1 MTAEN
6 RVEPPFILPVSAR
19 GAAALA
25 RTSTA
30 LGGFL
35 DDRWDT
41 GLRDVAHTLVHG
53 RERFEHRLAVL
64 AGDTETAA
72 ALLRHPGDP
81 SAGVRTGVAA
91 AGGCR
96 TVFAF
101 TGQGGQYTGMAAGA
115 YTAYPE
121 FREWIDRAHALL
133 EGVLPYPL
141 RDCLFDPDMA
151 DRLARTDIAAPA
163 LLAVQFGLVRV
174 LARYGIRPDAV
185 LGHSVGEFAAAA
197 VAGAVSEEDA
207 LLLVAERGRLMVER
221 TEPGTMLSVRCRPG
235 SAWDAAGVARLVAD
249 EPLAAVAAVNSPRD
263 LVLSGDSRVLERI
276 GELLGGEGLRT
287 RRLSVSHAFHSP
299 LLSPMADE
307 FQRAAEAVAWSAP
320 ASAEW
325 FGCAAGPVDA
335 APDAAYWRDHL
346 LRPVEFWDA
355 LSRVCAGA
363 TPTVL
368 VEIGPHPTLLQLA
381 GQLADPPGLV
391 QTLDRE
397 RDAALA
403 LAGAAAQA
411 WCLGAPAD
419 LTGGVS
425 GRRIHL
431 PGYGFD
437 RRVHSRRPERA
448 SSTGV
453 AAGPATA
460 TAPVAAVAAAAGR
473 PAARE
478 VLSGIWTDLLA
489 VTPDACASFVEA
501 GGDSL
506 ALLRLRQR
514 LEAELGGAPGL
525 AELLDAGTFEAILA
539 LLPEQAAEP
548 SAASPAP
555 VPAPD
560 AVPAGSPETASY
572 QPSLAQQRMLF
583 VDLMQEDSNQHNVTL
598 AVDIAGRVDPAAMR
612 AAFTDAQRR
621 HSGLRTVFHQKGGRF
636 ETEILAEPGV
646 ELTVLDTAHAGPA
659 SGTLRPLAGDE
670 DVREWVRELGA
681 PPQRCFAEPPVRA
694 TLVLG
699 PERSLLVVT
708 VHHAVTD
715 ATSMGVMVEDLAQ
728 DYHRRRAGDDTP
740 ARAGRHQFHDVLAE
754 LERAE
759 RNDTTGSSAYWRAQL
774 EGAPDLVPLP
784 TDRPRPEVRAGA
796 GAMWGCDLDP
806 ALASRIRGLSAELNT
821 TPFSTMLTAYAVL
834 LRHHSGAEDM
844 AIATP
849 VTSRS
854 TEAAQRVF
862 GLMLNTLVLRVKAGH
877 DASFT
882 SLARSV
888 GAVVLDGIRH
898 SAFPFDR
905 LVADLNPKRHPGRT
919 PLFSVMFAMPV
930 DFPLPDFDGRPARPV
945 ELPGL
950 GAKFDLTLYVT
961 PAADGGL
968 HLDWEYDPALFDE
981 GTVRRWGAD
990 YTRLLEAVVA
1000 DPGSPPSLPAPEAP
1014 ADDTATTEDTDMT
1027 EDGDQPFSD
1036 LERYVADLW
1045 SQTLKTEVTAPGDD
1059 FFAIGGHSLQV
1070 LACLV
1075 EIQERY
1081 PDTTIQDFFAYP
1093 TVAEFAARLAE
1104 LGTEAPAAPAAEPAA
1119 PTATAPAPHPV
1130 RSTGPAAADGGEV
1143 LLTGATGF
1151 LGAHLLAALLR
1162 EPGRRVTCV
1171 VRGNAEAPAGDRL
1184 ARVVEYYVPD
1194 VLPALRDRVRIVEGD
1209 LGTLDADELAAAT
1222 GGVRELIHAAA
1233 EVRHYGPD
1241 DRYATNNVAP
1251 TSLLARLALDR
1262 GWRMAHMSTLSAV
1275 GPAPGDGPLVT
1286 LREEDFDRGENFDS
1300 PYARSKYEAELA
1312 VRKAIADG
1320 LDATVHRVGTLVG
1333 NTRTGTFLPD
1343 PSVNMMYQ
1351 ILRVILS
1358 CGLVPSAPGWGMDL
1372 TPVDYAAD
1380 AILRLSRDPAH
1391 SGRTFHVSNP
1401 VSLPSTDLAVILR
1414 DLGYAVIPAA
1424 PQAVGEWLG
1433 RPGADATDANAHAF
1447 LAQFVKP
1454 VRTLVEYDAQATAQA
1469 LGDLRCPRPDAALLR
1484 TLIGHGI
1491 ETGFF
1496 PKSRL
1501 WDFATL
1507 LDNPNAFGAA
1517 Q

>member
-1 MTAEN
+1 MTVQN
-6 RVEPPFILPVSAR
+6 RVEPPFILPLSAR
-19 GAAALA
+19 GATALA
-25 RTSTA
+25 HTSTGLA
-30 LGGFL
+30 DFL
-35 DDRWDT
+35 EDRWNT
-41 GLRDVAHTLVHG
+41 GLGDAAHTLVHG
-53 RERFEHRLAVL
+53 REGFEHRLAVL
-64 AGDTETAA
+64 ADDTESAA
-72 ALLRHPGDP
+72 ALLRHPKAP
-81 SAGVRTGVAA
+81 SAALRTGVAA
-91 AGGCR
+91 EGACR

-101 TGQGGQYTGMAAGA
+101 TGQGSQYTGMAAGA
-115 YTAYPE
+115 YAAYPE

-133 EGVLPYPL
+133 DGVMPYPL
-141 RDCLFDPDMA
+141 LDCLFDAGRA
-151 DRLARTDIAAPA
+151 DQLGRTDVAAPA

-207 LLLVAERGRLMVER
+207 LLLVAERGRLMVEK

-235 SAWDAAGVARLVAD
+235 SAWDTGRVAALAAD
-249 EPLAAVAAVNSPRD
+249 EPLVAIAAVNSPRD
-263 LVLSGDSRVLERI
+263 LVLSGDRRSLERI
-276 GELLGGEGLRT
+276 EEVLGGEGVRT
-287 RRLSVSHAFHSP
+287 RRLPVSHAFHSP
-299 LLSPMADE
+299 LLDPMADD
-307 FQRAAEAVAWSAP
+307 FHRAADAITWSAP
-320 ASAEW
+320 TSAAW
-325 FGCAAGPVDA
+325 FSCAAGPMDTAPGA
-335 APDAAYWRDHL
+335 AHWREHL
-346 LRPVEFWDA
+346 LQPVEFWNA
-355 LSRVCAGA
+355 LSQVCTAG

-368 VEIGPHPTLLQLA
+368 VEIGPHPTLIQLA
-381 GQLADPPGLV
+381 GQLADPPALV
-391 QTLDRE
+391 PTLDRE
-397 RDAALA
+397 RDAAVA
-403 LAGAAAQA
+403 VAGAAAQA
-411 WCLGAPAD
+411 WCLGVPAD
-419 LTGGVS
+419 LTGGGP

-437 RRVHSRRPERA
+437 RRVHSERPA
-448 SSTGV
+448 PKPNTNTSTS
-453 AAGPATA
+453 TS
-460 TAPVAAVAAAAGR
+460 TAPAVAAAAAR
-473 PAARE
+473 PVARD
-478 VLSGIWTDLLA
+478 VLEGIWTDLLA
-489 VTPDACASFVEA
+489 VTPDACPSFVEA

-514 LEAELGGAPGL
+514 LEAELGTAPGL
-525 AELLDAGTFEAILA
+525 GDLLDAGTFAGMLA
-539 LLPEQAAEP
+539 LLPDHAEEP
-548 SAASPAP
+548 SSTPPAPAASPA
-555 VPAPD
+555 
-560 AVPAGSPETASY
+560 AVTSY
-572 QPSLAQQRMLF
+572 PPSLAQQRMLF
-583 VDLMQEDSNQHNVTL
+583 VDLMQDDSNQHNVTL

-612 AAFTDAQRR
+612 GAFTDAQRR

-636 ETEILAEPGV
+636 ETEILGEPGV
-646 ELTVLDTAHAGPA
+646 ELSVLDTALGPER
-659 SGTLRPLAGDE
+659 GTPRPLTGDD
-670 DVREWVRELGA
+670 DVREWVRELGE
-681 PPQRCFAEPPVRA
+681 PPLRCFAEPPVRA

-699 PERSLLVVT
+699 PARSLMVIT

-715 ATSMGVMVEDLAQ
+715 ATSMGVMVEDLAE

-740 ARAGRHQFHDVLAE
+740 ARANPHQFHDVLAE

-759 RNDTTGSSAYWRAQL
+759 QNDTTQSSAYWREQL

-806 ALASRIRGLSAELNT
+806 ELASRIRALSAELNA
-821 TPFSTMLTAYAVL
+821 TPFSTMLAAYAVL
-834 LRHHSGAEDM
+834 LRHHSGADDM

-854 TEAAQRVF
+854 TEASQRAF
-862 GLMLNTLVLRVKAGH
+862 GLMLNTLVLRVALGR
-877 DASFT
+877 DDSFA
-882 SLARSV
+882 SLARTVST
-888 GAVVLDGIRH
+888 VVLDGIRH

-905 LVADLNPKRHPGRT
+905 LVAELNPKRHPGRT

-930 DFPLPDFDGRPARPV
+930 DFPLPAFDGMPSRPV
-945 ELPGL
+945 ELPGI

-968 HLDWEYDPALFDE
+968 HLDLEYDPALFDE
-981 GTVRRWGAD
+981 GTIRQWAAD

-1000 DPGSPPSLPAPEAP
+1000 DPGIRPSLPESEAS
-1014 ADDTATTEDTDMT
+1014 AAKAGTTEGVSMT
-1027 EDGDQPFSD
+1027 RGGDRPFSD

-1045 SQTLKTEVTAPGDD
+1045 SETLQAEVKRPEDD
-1059 FFAIGGHSLQV
+1059 FFEIGGHSLQV

-1093 TVAEFAARLAE
+1093 TVQEFAARLAE
-1104 LGTEAPAAPAAEPAA
+1104 LDAQTPAPSAPETAGRSEAVPVARPVRN
-1119 PTATAPAPHPV
+1119 TAPAP
-1130 RSTGPAAADGGEV
+1130 ADGGEV

-1162 EPGRRVTCV
+1162 EPGRPLACV
-1171 VRGNAEAPAGDRL
+1171 VRRSGDVPAMDRL
-1184 ARVVEYYVPD
+1184 AKVVEYYAPD
-1194 VLPALRDRVRIVEGD
+1194 VLSELPGRVRIIEGD
-1209 LGTLDADELAAAT
+1209 LAAISPEELAAAT
-1222 GGVRELIHAAA
+1222 EGVGEVIHAAA
-1233 EVRHYGPD
+1233 EVRHYGRD
-1241 DRYATNNVAP
+1241 DHYSANNIVP
-1251 TSLLARLALDR
+1251 TAMLAHLALAR
-1262 GWRMAHMSTLSAV
+1262 GWRMAHMSTLAAV

-1286 LREEDFDRGENFDS
+1286 LREDDFDRGEAFDS
-1300 PYARSKYEAELA
+1300 PYARSKYEAELV

-1372 TPVDYAAD
+1372 TPVDFAAD
-1380 AILRLSRDPAH
+1380 AILELSRNPAH
-1391 SGRTFHVSNP
+1391 SGRTFHLCNP
-1401 VSLPSTDLAVILR
+1401 VRLPSPDLVTILR

-1424 PQAVGEWLG
+1424 PEAVGEWLG
-1433 RPGADATDANAHAF
+1433 RPGADAIDANAYAF

-1454 VRTLVEYDAQATAQA
+1454 VPTMVEYDAQATADA
-1469 LGDLRCPRPDAALLR
+1469 LGDLRCPEPDAALLR
-1484 TLIGHGI
+1484 TVLGHGI

-1501 WDFATL
+1501 WDFATH

>member
-1 MTAEN
+1 MTVQN

-25 RTSTA
+25 HTSTGLAAFLEDRWGTA
-30 LGGFL
+30 LG
-35 DDRWDT
+35 DA
-41 GLRDVAHTLVHG
+41 AHTLVHG
-53 RERFEHRLAVL
+53 REGFEHRLAVL

-72 ALLRHPGDP
+72 ALLRNPKDP

-91 AGGCR
+91 AGECR

-115 YTAYPE
+115 YAAYPE
-121 FREWIDRAHALL
+121 FREWLDRAHALL
-133 EGVLPYPL
+133 DGVLPYPL
-141 RDCLFDPDMA
+141 LDCLFDPDGA
-151 DRLARTDIAAPA
+151 ERLARTDIAAPA

-207 LLLVAERGRLMVER
+207 LLLVAERGRLMVEK

-235 SAWDAAGVARLVAD
+235 SAWDTARVARLVAD

-263 LVLSGDSRVLERI
+263 LVLSGERRVLERI
-276 GELLGGEGLRT
+276 EELLGGEGVRT

-299 LLSPMADE
+299 LLRPMADE
-307 FQRAAEAVAWSAP
+307 FHRAAEAVAWSAP
-320 ASAEW
+320 ASAAW
-325 FGCAAGPVDA
+325 FSCAAGPMA
-335 APDAAYWRDHL
+335 TAPDAAYWREHL
-346 LRPVEFWDA
+346 LQPVEFWDA
-355 LSRVCAGA
+355 LSQVCAGG

-368 VEIGPHPTLLQLA
+368 VEVGPHPTLLQLA

-397 RDAALA
+397 RDAAA
-403 LAGAAAQA
+403 GLAGAAAQA
-411 WCLGAPAD
+411 WCLGVPAD
-419 LTGGVS
+419 LTGGVP

-437 RRVHSRRPERA
+437 RRVHSERPE
-448 SSTGV
+448 SKPSPSPS
-453 AAGPATA
+453 AGTTA
-460 TAPVAAVAAAAGR
+460 GTAAAVAPEAGR
-473 PAARE
+473 PSARD
-478 VLSGIWTDLLA
+478 VLEGIWTDLLS
-489 VTPDACASFVEA
+489 VTPEDCASFVEA

-514 LEAELGGAPGL
+514 LEAELGSAPGL
-525 AELLDAGTFEAILA
+525 AELLDAGTFAAMLA
-539 LLPEQAAEP
+539 LLPEPAGEP
-548 SAASPAP
+548 SAAAPAP
-555 VPAPD
+555 A
-560 AVPAGSPETASY
+560 AAEAPAGSPRTVAY
-572 QPSLAQQRMLF
+572 RPSLAQQRMLF
-583 VDLMQEDSNQHNVTL
+583 VDLMQDDSNQHNVTL

-612 AAFTDAQRR
+612 EAFTDAQRR
-621 HSGLRTVFHQKGGRF
+621 HSGLRTVFHQRGGQF

-646 ELTVLDTAHAGPA
+646 ELSVLDTAHAQPGP
-659 SGTLRPLAGDE
+659 LRPLTGDE
-670 DVREWVRELGA
+670 DVREWVRELGE
-681 PPQRCFAEPPVRA
+681 PPLRCFAQPPVRA

-699 PERSLLVVT
+699 PERSLLVIT

-740 ARAGRHQFHDVLAE
+740 ARANRHQFHDVLAE

-759 RNDTTGSSAYWRAQL
+759 RNDTTGSSAYWRSQL
-774 EGAPDLVPLP
+774 DGAPDLVPLP

-806 ALASRIRGLSAELNT
+806 ALASRIRALSAELNT

-834 LRHHSGAEDM
+834 LRHHSGADDM

-862 GLMLNTLVLRVKAGH
+862 GLMLNTLVLRVKPGH
-877 DASFT
+877 DESFT

-888 GAVVLDGIRH
+888 SAVVLEGIQH

-905 LVADLNPKRHPGRT
+905 LVAELNPKRHPGRT

-930 DFPLPDFDGRPARPV
+930 DFPLPAFDGLPSRPV
-945 ELPGL
+945 ELPGI

-968 HLDWEYDPALFDE
+968 HLDLEYDPALFDE
-981 GTVRRWGAD
+981 ATVRQWGAD

-1000 DPGSPPSLPAPEAP
+1000 DPGSRPSLPAPEASTGNTGP
-1014 ADDTATTEDTDMT
+1014 KEGTNMT
-1027 EDGDQPFSD
+1027 EDGDRPFSD

-1045 SQTLKTEVTAPGDD
+1045 SQTLKTEVGRPDDD

-1070 LACLV
+1070 LTCLV

-1093 TVAEFAARLAE
+1093 TVEQFAARLAE
-1104 LGTEAPAAPAAEPAA
+1104 LGAEAPAAPVPETAGRAEAVPEARPA
-1119 PTATAPAPHPV
+1119 
-1130 RSTGPAAADGGEV
+1130 RSTGPAGADGGEV

-1151 LGAHLLAALLR
+1151 LGAHVLAALLR

-1171 VRGNAEAPAGDRL
+1171 VRGSGEVPAGDRL

-1194 VLPALRDRVRIVEGD
+1194 VLSELPDRVRIIEGD
-1209 LGTLDADELAAAT
+1209 LSTIGPDELAAST
-1222 GGVRELIHAAA
+1222 EGVRELIHAAA

-1241 DRYATNNVAP
+1241 DRYAANNIAP
-1251 TSLLARLALDR
+1251 TALLARLALER

-1286 LREEDFDRGENFDS
+1286 LREDDFDRGENFDS

-1351 ILRVILS
+1351 ILRVILT

-1372 TPVDYAAD
+1372 TPVDFAAD

-1424 PQAVGEWLG
+1424 PQAVGDWLG
-1433 RPGADATDANAHAF
+1433 RPGADAADANAHAF

-1454 VRTLVEYDAQATAQA
+1454 VQTLVEYDAQATAEA

-1507 LDNPNAFGAA
+1507 LDNTNAFGAA